1 MKSAILEQPV
11 DVVFENVVDEIE
23 RFNLSGQN
31 PYGPNLPVKSHAPLT
46 LIIQGPGIDV
56 EFPFYPEDR
65 PEELRAFLR
74 SNPCFRTRHAVI
86 YPMTRAMIARQWHR
100 VYAFDV
106 ERKLVT
112 GVRLLVTKQKDP
124 ELFLRYPDVSAWPW
138 VYSVTRSREPLA
150 WGEA

>member
-31 PYGPNLPVKSHAPLT
+31 PHGPNVPVSSHAPLT
-46 LIIQGPGIDV
+46 FIMQGPGIDV

-65 PEELRAFLR
+65 PEELRVFLR
-74 SNPCFRTRHAVI
+74 SNPFFRTRHAVI

-138 VYSVTRSREPLA
+138 VYSITKSGEPLA

>member
-138 VYSVTRSREPLA
+138 VYSITKSGEPLA
-150 WGEA
+150 WGVA